1 MDKDK
6 AVFGTYASQSG
17 LLGRKARDSAI
28 ERRLHESVVAVF
40 DRVAGGEEKLIDASE
55 VFSGL
60 ESRYRLRKVDK
71 TTV

>member
-6 AVFGTYASQSG
+6 AAFGTYASQSG

-28 ERRLHESVVAVF
+28 ERWLHESVVAVF
-40 DRVAGGEEKLIDASE
+40 DRVASGEEKLIDASE